1 MGTTKIA
8 TYIIM
13 MTGITLLF
21 YFTGLMGSTE
31 DICSSANPNNQLLCL
46 GLNPEDI
53 PDSGIS
59 IGRIT
64 GLTIAALELV
74 LGAAIVVGLIYAGQ
88 VELAIFAPFAIFLMN
103 LLWNFLSVFNK
114 IAGENYVVAVLLL
127 SPFLIYLAVAILD
140 WWRGKD

>member
-1 MGTTKIA
+1 MGTTKLA

-21 YFTGLMGSTE
+21 YFTGLMGSAE
-31 DICSSANPNNQLLCL
+31 DICSSANPNNLLLCL
-46 GLNPEDI
+46 GLNPEDV
-53 PDSGIS
+53 PDSGASINRIS
-59 IGRIT
+59 

-88 VELAIFAPFAIFLMN
+88 VELAIFAPFAIFLFN
-103 LLWNFLSVFNK
+103 LLWNFLSVFNRL
-114 IAGENYVVAVLLL
+114 ASENYVVTVLLM
-127 SPFLIYLAVAILD
+127 SPFLVYLAVLILD